1 MGFTALN
8 GQKTV
13 NKFIDQI
20 KKHDRAVAMTLPGW
34 LIRAGINLSDNGIE
48 NQDAT
53 EIRNLGKKIKKL
65 RFVVV
70 DRPHHISE
78 SEAASFLESAK
89 TKDGF
94 EEYTR
99 VRDKEKRIYVL
110 VKEEK
115 EKIKYLTIFT
125 RAEEAIALINLKT
138 DITFDD
144 LERAEFS
151 FKNKENISSE
161 IHN

>member
-1 MGFTALN
+1 MD

-34 LIRAGINLSDNGIE
+34 LIRVGINLSDNGIE

-70 DRPHHISE
+70 DHPHHISE
-78 SEAASFLESAK
+78 SEASAFLDRAK
-89 TKDGF
+89 AKDGF